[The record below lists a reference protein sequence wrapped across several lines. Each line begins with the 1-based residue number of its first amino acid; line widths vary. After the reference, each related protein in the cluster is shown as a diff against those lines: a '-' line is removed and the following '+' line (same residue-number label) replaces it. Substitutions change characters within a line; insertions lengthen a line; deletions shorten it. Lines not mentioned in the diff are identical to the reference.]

1 MNYDQRRAPSANHGL
16 EAAFAGR
23 VKGTPSEVERGLAVI
38 KNQQQY
44 RVTRAQ
50 LKRLDAALKRARAA
64 KGSLE
69 PVLHEA
75 VIAGL
80 EAQIGELQEEME
92 EYDALKTQDVLVAGS
107 FEELPQILIKA
118 RIARGWTQ
126 EELARKLKLKGQQ
139 IQRYESTDYRTVSL
153 ARLLDI
159 AAALNIELERCET
172 RLASRSSRTA

>member
-1 MNYDQRRAPSANHGL
+1 M
-16 EAAFAGR
+16 
-23 VKGTPSEVERGLAVI
+23 I

-50 LKRLDAALKRARAA
+50 LRRLEQALERARAA
-64 KGSLE
+64 ETNPRPALG
-69 PVLHEA
+69 EA

-92 EYDALKTQDVLVAGS
+92 EYDSLKDRHVLVAGTLQ
-107 FEELPQILIKA
+107 ELPQVLIKA

-126 EELARKLKLKGQQ
+126 EQLARKLKLKAQQ
-139 IQRYESTDYRTVSL
+139 IQRYESTDYRTVSFG
-153 ARLLDI
+153 RLLGI

-172 RLASRSSRTA
+172 RLTDQPPS